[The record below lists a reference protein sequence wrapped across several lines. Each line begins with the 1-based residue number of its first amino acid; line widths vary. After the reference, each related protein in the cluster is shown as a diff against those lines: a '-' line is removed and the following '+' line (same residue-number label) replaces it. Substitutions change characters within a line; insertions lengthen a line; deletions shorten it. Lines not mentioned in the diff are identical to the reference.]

1 VARIDLFTAPCCP
14 ACGAAR
20 EAVAA
25 FAAQRAGLEVHEWDL
40 TRDPGPARG
49 RGIFATPSLL
59 LDGQLV
65 VLGVPST
72 TQLAAW
78 FRDKE
83 D

>member
-1 VARIDLFTAPCCP
+1 MARIDLFTAPCCP

-20 EAVAA
+20 EAVTA

-59 LDGQLV
+59 LDGERI
-65 VLGVPST
+65 VLGVPSEA
-72 TQLAAW
+72 QLAGW
-78 FRDKE
+78 FGGQE
-83 D
+83 E